1 MKVVRYG
8 KSRLAFGVL
17 WTTLPGAA
25 SQINEIRALAK
36 DNQAKYYV
44 TIAREGSL
52 PLVGLI
58 PKPETRGSCKAAAS
72 MILQLCPDIDNAVFA
87 FLFPDGSAAGICF
100 RDGLPMVGYDFCG
113 SVSTVSQR
121 IAQFEKSLG
130 DLSGSLLFAGDR
142 RLFCDCTYFAEI
154 QSFDFEEEKLEGK
167 EFKTAVFQPAFPPTV
182 ALVLLAIVIAGAMG
196 GWYTYDRYQQ
206 EELRKQ
212 QSKKIDPNV
221 AYEAS
226 VTQALAEA
234 GPLAPDTARVLY
246 PFISALPLYFG
257 GWNLD
262 VAACQ
267 IDSCSLTWM
276 SDIYLASTFDDF
288 KASLPVNWS
297 AAYRSDFQT
306 VVSSVPT
313 NASKSESVGIKRELI
328 PGANAFLVS
337 MGSQVQRLKF
347 IGVELR
353 IEPATLFAV
362 PPMPPDNPPITE
374 SVLTNPV
381 KEGGWR
387 LTGGWIGMD
396 FLWTLPPSMT
406 ITSITMNA
414 RNYELAIQV
423 EGKYYVAR

>member
-8 KSRLAFGVL
+8 KSKLAFGVL

-25 SQINEIRALAK
+25 SQINEIRTLAK

-58 PKPETRGSCKAAAS
+58 PKPDTRGQCKAAAS
-72 MILQLCPDIDNAVFA
+72 MILQLCPDIENAVFA
-87 FLFPDGSAAGICF
+87 FQFPDGSAAAICF

-113 SVSTVSQR
+113 SVATVSQR
-121 IAQFEKSLG
+121 IAQFVNSLG
-130 DLSGSLLFAGDR
+130 DLSGTVLCAGEP
-142 RLFCDCTYFAEI
+142 RLFSDSPYLAEI
-154 QSFDFEEEKLEGK
+154 QQFNFEEEKLEGK
-167 EFKTAVFQPAFPPTV
+167 EFKAAIFQPAFPPTV
-182 ALVLLAIVIAGAMG
+182 ALVFLAVLLIGSMG
-196 GWYTYDRYQQ
+196 GWYAYDQYQK

-226 VTQALAEA
+226 VTKALAEA

-262 VAACQ
+262 VAVCQ

-276 SDIYLASTFDDF
+276 PEIYLASTFDDF
-288 KASLPVNWS
+288 KASLPETWS

-306 VVSSVPT
+306 VVSSMPT
-313 NASKSESVGIKRELI
+313 EASKSVGVKREML
-328 PGANAFLVS
+328 PGSNDFLVS

-347 IGVELR
+347 IGVDLR
-353 IEPATLFAV
+353 IDPATLFAV
-362 PPMPPDNPPITE
+362 PPLPPDNPPITE
-374 SVLTNPV
+374 SVLKNPV
-381 KEGGWR
+381 KEGSWR
-387 LTGGWIGMD
+387 LTGGWVGMD
-396 FLWTLPPSMT
+396 FLWSLPPSMT